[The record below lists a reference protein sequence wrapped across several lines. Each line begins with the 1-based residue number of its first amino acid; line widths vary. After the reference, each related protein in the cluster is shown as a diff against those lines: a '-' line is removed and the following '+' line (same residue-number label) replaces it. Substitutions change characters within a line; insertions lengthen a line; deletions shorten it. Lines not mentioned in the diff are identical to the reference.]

1 MSGIKMRNNNMKTLK
16 LTFSRFESVSGERDE
31 STITPETQPN
41 HSQGWKINIVG
52 LAIFKGTE

>member
-1 MSGIKMRNNNMKTLK
+1 MKTLK
-16 LTFSRFESVSGERDE
+16 LTFSRFESVSSERDE
-31 STITPETQPN
+31 STITPEIQPN